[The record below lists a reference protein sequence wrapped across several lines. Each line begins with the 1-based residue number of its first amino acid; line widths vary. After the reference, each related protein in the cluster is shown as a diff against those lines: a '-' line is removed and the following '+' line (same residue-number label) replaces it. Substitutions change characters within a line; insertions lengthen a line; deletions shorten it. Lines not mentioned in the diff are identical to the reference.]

1 MTMNQLKYFMAVAR
15 CLSFTEAARSL
26 FMTQP
31 ALSRQIQAMEAELG
45 TQLFIRDKK
54 TLKLTPGGSALY
66 NELPDFLRRYDEM
79 MSEVRHANRGFE
91 GVLRIGVLDVYDASE
106 LFVPI
111 LTRFQQEHPSIRL
124 TMGRYS
130 LSELPERL
138 YDDKLDLICTYG
150 FSLFDKPDLMT
161 VDVQKYDSCVM
172 LNRNHPLA
180 DKPDLTLDDLRQ
192 ERFVQL
198 CSEAN
203 EEGYQYIVNLL
214 SKAGISP
221 GAIQVEK
228 YEDVLLWVEMG
239 LGVAVTSNRT
249 IERQNPR
256 VVIRELNMPE
266 VKGHDMT
273 LAWRKGNYN
282 PAIALFMELVE
293 KTEHDRQVE

>member
-1 MTMNQLKYFMAVAR
+1 
-15 CLSFTEAARSL
+15 
-26 FMTQP
+26 
-31 ALSRQIQAMEAELG
+31 
-45 TQLFIRDKK
+45 
-54 TLKLTPGGSALY
+54 
-66 NELPDFLRRYDEM
+66 
-79 MSEVRHANRGFE
+79 
-91 GVLRIGVLDVYDASE
+91 
-106 LFVPI
+106 
-111 LTRFQQEHPSIRL
+111 
-124 TMGRYS
+124 
-130 LSELPERL
+130 
-138 YDDKLDLICTYG
+138 
-150 FSLFDKPDLMT
+150 MT
-161 VDVQKYDSCVM
+161 VNVQKYDSCVM

-180 DKPDLTLDDLRQ
+180 DKSDLTLDDLRQ

-203 EEGYQYIVNLL
+203 EEGYQYITNLL

-228 YEDVLLWVEMG
+228 NEDVLLWVEMG

-293 KTEHDRQVE
+293 KTEHDRQTD

>member
-1 MTMNQLKYFMAVAR
+1 MTLNQLKYFMAVAR

-31 ALSRQIQAMEAELG
+31 ALSRQIQAMESELG
-45 TQLFIRDKK
+45 TQLFVRDKK

-66 NELPDFLRRYDEM
+66 NTLPDFLRRYDEM
-79 MSEVRHANRGFE
+79 MAEVRHANRGFE
-91 GVLRIGVLDVYDASE
+91 GVLRIGILDVYDASE
-106 LFVPI
+106 LFVPV
-111 LTRFQQEHPSIRL
+111 LTRFQQEYPSIRL

-130 LSELPERL
+130 LAELPERL
-138 YDDKLDLICTYG
+138 YEDKLDLICTYG

-203 EEGYQYIVNLL
+203 EEGYQYITNLL

-228 YEDVLLWVEMG
+228 NEDVLLWVEMG

-249 IERQNPR
+249 IEQQNPR

-273 LAWRKGNYN
+273 MAWRKGNYN
-282 PAIALFMELVE
+282 PAIALFMELVDGNLN
-293 KTEHDRQVE
+293 K